1 MKKMLAILAAKL
13 VIVIGKLVNKGS
25 TLPGDVAMRIDPE
38 ILKKI
43 EIPELSI
50 AVTGTTGKTSTTQTI
65 ANVFES
71 CGYKVAHN
79 LSGANLI
86 GGVATLLLDSV
97 TLSGKCKKEVLVLEV
112 DERYAKIVFQY
123 FKPTYFAITNLSRDQ
138 LARHGHYDV
147 VYDDIK
153 RVISDDMHLIL
164 NADDPFVCKL
174 AQGHHG
180 KITYFGIGKHDGVEK
195 EVAMDTLDMA
205 YCPICHSKLVFDYYH
220 YGNLGQYHCPNH
232 DYDRPAC
239 DYEATAIDLANQYFE
254 INHSVKV
261 PMQHDIIYN
270 IYNNLVVYASSMLCG
285 LPKDKVLDSL
295 RSFNFTVKRFDEFVL
310 DGRKGYILTSK
321 NETPISYNQ
330 SLAYVHKDTEL
341 KTVVVGFK
349 RVSGR
354 YELKD
359 LSWLWDVNFELLDN
373 ESIDHVVCVG
383 PYADELAQRIYHAG
397 IDEKKF
403 ILEPVAENTLKTVK
417 EKTKGTIYAT
427 VYFDMAKEMTHL
439 LESEKHR

>member
-1 MKKMLAILAAKL
+1 MRKFLAILAAKL
-13 VIVIGKLVNKGS
+13 VIFVGKLVNKGS
-25 TLPGDVAMRIDPE
+25 SLPGDIALRVDPNV
-38 ILKKI
+38 LKKI

-65 ANVFES
+65 AKVFED

-97 TLSGKCKKEVLVLEV
+97 TLSGKCTKNVLVLEV

-123 FKPTYFAITNLSRDQ
+123 FKPTYFVVTNLSRDQ

-147 VYDDIK
+147 VYDDIA

-174 AQGHHG
+174 AQNHKG
-180 KITYFGIGKHDGVEK
+180 KVTYFGIGEHEHVEK
-195 EVAMDTLDMA
+195 EVLMDTLDMA
-205 YCPICHSKLVFDYYH
+205 YCPICHSKLQFEYYH
-220 YGNLGQYHCPNH
+220 YGNLGKYSCVNH
-232 DYDRPAC
+232 DYDRPNC
-239 DYEATAIDLANQYFE
+239 DYEVTAIDMEHQRFV
-254 INHSVKV
+254 INENVSVAL
-261 PMQHDIIYN
+261 QHDIIYN
-270 IYNNLVVYASSMLCG
+270 IYNNLVVYAVSDLCG
-285 LPKDKVLDSL
+285 LHRDTVLKAL
-295 RSFNFTVKRFDEFVL
+295 EQFNFTVKRFDEFVV
-310 DGRKGYILTSK
+310 DDRKGYILTSK

-330 SLAYVHKDTEL
+330 SLAYVHKDPTL

-373 ESIDHVVCVG
+373 ESIDKVVCVG
-383 PYADELAQRIYHAG
+383 PYADELAARIYHAG
-397 IDEKKF
+397 ISEDK
-403 ILEPVAENTLKTVK
+403 ILLEPVPENTLKTVK
-417 EKTKGTIYAT
+417 EQTKGTIYAT
-427 VYFDMAKEMTHL
+427 VYFDMAKEMTRL
-439 LESEKHR
+439 VESESRS